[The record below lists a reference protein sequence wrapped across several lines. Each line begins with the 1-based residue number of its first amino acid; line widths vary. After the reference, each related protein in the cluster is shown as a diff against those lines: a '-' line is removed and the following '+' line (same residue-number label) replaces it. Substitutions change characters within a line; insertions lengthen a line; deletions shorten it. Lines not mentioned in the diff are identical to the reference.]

1 MSYGSRNLSG
11 EWTGTVTLSDQ
22 NFRNQSISAASSA
35 TGLNKGLDGIL
46 GVGPVNLTSDTVSN
60 TSTVLTV
67 FGSLFAQGTISEE
80 VLGVYFV
87 PDPRPSIGGEL
98 TFGGYG
104 DSKVIKG
111 NVKYVPLTM
120 TPPASRYWGI
130 DQSVSYGVRT

>member
-1 MSYGSRNLSG
+1 MILSRSPI
-11 EWTGTVTLSDQ
+11 
-22 NFRNQSISAASSA
+22 RISEISPSWGAATSA

-46 GVGPVNLTSDTVSN
+46 GVGPVNLASDTVSN
-60 TSTVLTV
+60 TSTVPAASNNL
-67 FGSLFAQGTISEE
+67 SAQGTISEE

-104 DSKVIKG
+104 DSRVIKG

-120 TPPASRYWGI
+120 TPPVSRYWGI
-130 DQSVSYGVRT
+130 DQSVSYGGRT